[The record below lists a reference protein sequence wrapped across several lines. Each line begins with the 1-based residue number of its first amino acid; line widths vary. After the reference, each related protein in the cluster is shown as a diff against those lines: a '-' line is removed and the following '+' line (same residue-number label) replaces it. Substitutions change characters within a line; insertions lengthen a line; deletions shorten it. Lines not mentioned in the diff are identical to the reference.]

1 MKKLVKSLK
10 QLIQMW
16 LKRDQSVTKVWLKM
30 WLKFSPLLF
39 LNWISV
45 QRINKVEKGVL
56 CILCSLFCEKW
67 LLSLSSS
74 FCFNGVVCKA
84 ATIFFFILL
93 LKYIWAQNSF
103 LQEQSHPKCSFVHLL
118 LLLASALH
126 TKHYTQWLKIHH
138 KKSHSTKK
146 KCERCEFRWCFVI
159 KSKLKLQRWRFWLVW
174 RL

>member
-1 MKKLVKSLK
+1 
-10 QLIQMW
+10 MW
-16 LKRDQSVTKVWLKM
+16 LKCDSKCDSNFRP
-30 WLKFSPLLF
+30 FY

-146 KCERCEFRWCFVI
+146 KVRAKRVSLIFRHKIETKIAKMAILASLEIIAIWAIFGDCG
-159 KSKLKLQRWRFWLVW
+159 
-174 RL
+174 

>member
-1 MKKLVKSLK
+1 
-10 QLIQMW
+10 MW
-16 LKRDQSVTKVWLKM
+16 LKCDSKCDSNFRP
-30 WLKFSPLLF
+30 FY

-146 KCERCEFRWCFVI
+146 
-159 KSKLKLQRWRFWLVW
+159 SKLKLQRWRLWRFILAILEIVAICAIFGYFGDCGDLGDFWLFW
-174 RL
+174 RILR